1 MDINKKFFCI
11 LIAVMVCIALQFMCP
26 INVYAQEKIGDENI
40 EDSFLFIVPVGWT
53 LGPIDEWTIGT
64 TLSSNP
70 ATPVPAPQVPEKSND
85 SNVND
90 VVATANPLPLTVPV
104 GWTPGPIDEWTIGT
118 TLSSNPATPVPAPQV
133 PEKSNDSNVNDV
145 VATANPLPLT
155 VPVGWTPEPVNEWT
169 IDTTPSSNSATP
181 TSEID
186 AKMKMPKVKKSKIKN
201 GTITIKWKK
210 VRGAFKYHVKLYN
223 ERTGKRILNKITKKV
238 YFKSKVADAECSVLS
253 VKVRAYSK
261 SMKKWSKWSKMKVK

>member
-53 LGPIDEWTIGT
+53 L
-64 TLSSNP
+64 
-70 ATPVPAPQVPEKSND
+70 
-85 SNVND
+85 
-90 VVATANPLPLTVPV
+90 
-104 GWTPGPIDEWTIGT
+104 GPIDEWTIGT